1 MQEFYLTTEF
11 WIVALVT
18 LLYIV
23 GICAAAKVGV
33 TAWNKTQDPGS
44 LSKAIGFIMGTTNF
58 LRVATVI
65 IVIYAAII
73 LGATGKLDSGVS
85 AFLSGIAGYV
95 LGGLSN
101 NNSNTNN
108 E

>member
-1 MQEFYLTTEF
+1 MQFSWPTTEF
-11 WIVALVT
+11 GIVVSVT

-23 GICAAAKVGV
+23 GICAAARVGV
-33 TAWNKTQDPGS
+33 TAWNKTQDPAS

-73 LGATGKLDSGVS
+73 LGATGKLEPGVS
-85 AFLSGIAGYV
+85 ALLSGIAGYV

-101 NNSNTNN
+101 KEATSA
-108 E
+108 